1 MRSPYI
7 IINKIT
13 FEVILR
19 FFLAFLLIFVSL
31 PLYAIETCSRIAI
44 INYQEVLVDANTS
57 EKGEGLRYH
66 LEKDPV
72 ALEYL
77 NTYQKN
83 SGIRWPSAVLGTAG
97 TGLLLYGFFNS
108 DPEDR
113 RVFILAGTT
122 TILVNF
128 LVART
133 LELTNEANLNK
144 AIEEYNKRNLP
155 KIFFNPE
162 NPEGTQSQ
170 IDFSKM
176 RIGLMQQWTF

>member
-1 MRSPYI
+1 MGCAYI
-7 IINKIT
+7 IIRKIT

-19 FFLAFLLIFVSL
+19 FFLVFLFIFNFSQVF
-31 PLYAIETCSRIAI
+31 AAETCSRIAI
-44 INYQEVLVDANTS
+44 INYQEVLVDSNTS
-57 EKGEGLRYH
+57 QKGEGLRYH

-72 ALEYL
+72 AKQYL
-77 NTYQKN
+77 DTYQKH
-83 SGIRWPSAVLGTAG
+83 SSVTWPSAVLGTAG

-108 DPEDR
+108 DSENR
-113 RVFILAGTT
+113 RIYIISGTA

-133 LELTNEANLNK
+133 LEVTNESNLNK

-162 NPEGTQSQ
+162 ETQSQ
-170 IDFSKM
+170 IDFSKVKL
-176 RIGLMQQWTF
+176 GLMQQWTF

>member
-1 MRSPYI
+1 MR
-7 IINKIT
+7 N
-13 FEVILR
+13 
-19 FFLAFLLIFVSL
+19 FLAILLIFISVPVS
-31 PLYAIETCSRIAI
+31 AVETCSRIAI
-44 INYQEVLVDANTS
+44 INYQEVLVDSNTS

-72 ALEYL
+72 ALQYL

-83 SGIRWPSAVLGTAG
+83 SGIQWPSAVLGTTG
-97 TGLLLYGFFNS
+97 TGLLLFGFFNS
-108 DPEDR
+108 NSEDR
-113 RVFILAGTT
+113 RAYIITGTA

-133 LELTNEANLNK
+133 LEITNEANLNK

-170 IDFSKM
+170 IDFSK
-176 RIGLMQQWTF
+176 IKLGLMQQWTF

>member
-7 IINKIT
+7 IIRKIT

-19 FFLAFLLIFVSL
+19 FFLAFLLIFVTL
-31 PLYAIETCSRIAI
+31 PAFAIETCSRIAI

-72 ALEYL
+72 ALQYL

-83 SGIRWPSAVLGTAG
+83 SGIKWPSAVLGTAG

-108 DPEDR
+108 DTEDR
-113 RVFILAGTT
+113 RIYVMAGTA

-133 LELTNEANLNK
+133 LELSNEVNLNK
-144 AIEEYNKRNLP
+144 AVEEYNKRNLP

-170 IDFSKM
+170 IDFTKI
-176 RIGLMQQWTF
+176 RVGLMQQWTF

>member
-1 MRSPYI
+1 MRYPYI
-7 IINKIT
+7 IIRKIT

-19 FFLAFLLIFVSL
+19 YFLLFLLILSSL
-31 PLYAIETCSRIAI
+31 PVSAVETCSRIAI
-44 INYQEVLVDANTS
+44 INYQEVLVDSNTS

-72 ALEYL
+72 AKQYLE
-77 NTYQKN
+77 TYQKN
-83 SGIRWPSAVLGTAG
+83 SSIRWPSAILGTAG

-108 DPEDR
+108 DSEDR
-113 RVFILAGTT
+113 RLYIISGSVTM
-122 TILVNF
+122 LVNF

-133 LELTNEANLNK
+133 LEVTNESNLNR

-162 NPEGTQSQ
+162 ENQGR
-170 IDFSKM
+170 INFSDVKL
-176 RIGLMQQWTF
+176 GLAQQWTF

>member
-1 MRSPYI
+1 MRCPYI
-7 IINKIT
+7 IIEKTT

-19 FFLAFLLIFVSL
+19 IFLVFALIFCSFKVS
-31 PLYAIETCSRIAI
+31 AVETCSRIAI

-66 LEKDPV
+66 LEKDPI

-83 SGIRWPSAVLGTAG
+83 STIKWPSAVLGTAG

-108 DPEDR
+108 DSEDR
-113 RVFILAGTT
+113 RLYIISGTA

-128 LVART
+128 LIART
-133 LELTNEANLNK
+133 LEVTNESNLNR

-162 NPEGTQSQ
+162 GTQSQ
-170 IDFSKM
+170 INFSNIKL
-176 RIGLMQQWTF
+176 GLVQQWTF

>member
-1 MRSPYI
+1 MRI
-7 IINKIT
+7 
-13 FEVILR
+13 FLFLMLILCS
-19 FFLAFLLIFVSL
+19 FKVS
-31 PLYAIETCSRIAI
+31 AIETCSRIAI

-83 SGIRWPSAVLGTAG
+83 SAIKWPSAVLGTAG

-108 DPEDR
+108 DSEDR
-113 RVFILAGTT
+113 RLYIISGTA

-128 LVART
+128 LIART
-133 LELTNEANLNK
+133 LEVTNESNLNK

-162 NPEGTQSQ
+162 GTQSQ
-170 IDFSKM
+170 INFSDFKL
-176 RIGLMQQWTF
+176 GLVQQWTF